1 MGFEVIPAIDVSGG
15 RLASY
20 SPAGPVPESAFD
32 GDPLAAA
39 GEYAAAGARWVHV
52 VDLDLAFDGF
62 ARNLD
67 VVRAIVPLG
76 VRVQASGGIRTIA
89 DAQAALDAGA
99 SRVVLGSG
107 ALAEEAGALDAIER
121 FSGRIIVGIEVEG
134 GRIRSRGAD
143 GVDLPLVETLGWLV
157 AGGAPAFLVTA
168 VARVGSLMG
177 PDVAVVKPGHP
188 GGPSGDRRGRHL
200 QLEDLR
206 ASARRGP
213 PAPSWGAPPSRV
225 GSISREPCASALG

>member
-20 SPAGPVPESAFD
+20 APAGPVPESAFD

-177 PDVAVVKPGHP
+177 PDVAVVKRVIRAGRPVIAA
-188 GGPSGDRRGRHL
+188 GGISSI
-200 QLEDLR
+200 EDLKGLR
-206 ASARRGP
+206 AS
-213 PAPSWGAPPSRV
+213 GASGAVV
-225 GSISREPCASALG
+225 GRAALEGGLDLEGALSLGLG